1 MVLRAIRLCRLS
13 RAASFV
19 GGLLATETALRTLP
33 SPRRPG
39 EHLRKEPSVSTASMS
54 RRVRVQRRRP
64 RQASA
69 LDVGGAR
76 RAPAHEGLPK
86 RLGTYADARGRAR
99 ELVALPVTDGSSLVV
114 DRCALTLGDRRLVAR
129 LDADEPPANARLV
142 SRHYLQDEQGRWC
155 RPLRSEDLLE
165 APAGASKETFAELC
179 SSSSVAV
186 AEHLH
191 ELRPVPGRRR
201 SGSRPELRW
210 CRRPRQEEGADWE
223 PMALRALI
231 GSLESYEPV
240 RSLTARAIELRDR
253 DASLSIRQLG
263 HEHRRLCASAIVLNR
278 ALREAVQHAIERDG
292 TSMSEI
298 ALRCGAVKHDQRGRS
313 SGETSWLA
321 RRVGLMAE
329 GGAVQPTPWVHS
341 DVLALI
347 ARKGLRV
354 SPREV
359 EVP

>member
-1 MVLRAIRLCRLS
+1 M
-13 RAASFV
+13 
-19 GGLLATETALRTLP
+19 
-33 SPRRPG
+33 
-39 EHLRKEPSVSTASMS
+39 STASMS

-64 RQASA
+64 RRASA
-69 LDVGGAR
+69 LDAGNAR
-76 RAPAHEGLPK
+76 RISVHDGLPE
-86 RLGTYADARGRAR
+86 RLGVYADARGRTR
-99 ELVALPVTDGSSLVV
+99 EIVALPVPDGSSLVV
-114 DRCALTLGDRRLVAR
+114 DRCGLTLGDRRLVAR
-129 LDADEPPANARLV
+129 LEADEPPANAKLIC
-142 SRHYLQDEQGRWC
+142 RHYMQDEQGRWC
-155 RPLRSEDLLE
+155 RPLRSEDLLR
-165 APAGASKETFAELC
+165 PRAGASEETFAELC
-179 SSSSVAV
+179 ASSAV
-186 AEHLH
+186 AIGDHLH
-191 ELRPVPGRRR
+191 ELRAISGWRR

-210 CRRPRQEEGADWE
+210 CRRSRQEKRADWE
-223 PMALRALI
+223 PIALRALI

-240 RSLTARAIELRDR
+240 RGLTARAIELRGR

-278 ALREAVQHAIERDG
+278 ALREAVQRAVERDG

-329 GGAVQPTPWVHS
+329 GGAERPTPWVHS